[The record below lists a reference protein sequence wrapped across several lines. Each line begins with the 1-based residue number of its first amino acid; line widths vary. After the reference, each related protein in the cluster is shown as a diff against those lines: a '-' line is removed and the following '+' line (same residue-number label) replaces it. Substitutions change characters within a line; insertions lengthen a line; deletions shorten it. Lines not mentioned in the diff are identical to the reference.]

1 MTDSYEFHEHKTPFA
16 GPTVVEL
23 DIPSGKIIASD
34 DLREPDHFDVED
46 ENYIDGAFGWD
57 LWAKDFATKANV
69 GYSFVGNT
77 SPVILV
83 KPDGIFRVVKADYDD
98 ENVGRPP
105 YEPDDTII
113 ASICTDHWATM
124 ITDYQYWL
132 DHGGKTVE
140 ELNEPY
146 KFLVF
151 TVFDV
156 TPGKYRW
163 TVYSHSDGF
172 KNHADGRVV
181 YAQLE
186 LIEAY

>member
-1 MTDSYEFHEHKTPFA
+1 MTDPYEFPQLKNPFA

-34 DLREPDHFDVED
+34 DLRGTKHFNVED
-46 ENYIDGAFGWD
+46 DYFIDGAFGCD
-57 LWAKDFATKANV
+57 LWAQDLAKKANV
-69 GYSFVGNT
+69 GYAFVGNT
-77 SPVILV
+77 SPRITV
-83 KPDGIFRVVKADYDD
+83 KPDGIFRVVNGEYDEED
-98 ENVGRPP
+98 EEKNPFESNETVVA
-105 YEPDDTII
+105 E
-113 ASICTDHWATM
+113 ICTDHWATM

-132 DHGGKTVE
+132 DHGGKTVDD
-140 ELNEPY
+140 LNEPY

-163 TVYSHSDGF
+163 TVFSHSDGF
-172 KNHADGRVV
+172 ANHSAERVV